1 MTERVCVQDR
11 KGCYN
16 LAFPH
21 QGLGHKQV
29 LEGLQIVADNPL
41 HGVDDS
47 LQSSSGPSRSNSIP
61 GFQCRRED
69 EPSNGSVRSK
79 ASLSPA
85 CQNSLALFW

>member
-11 KGCYN
+11 KGCYS
-16 LAFPH
+16 LAFPY

-29 LEGLQIVADNPL
+29 LEGLQIAADNPL

-47 LQSSSGPSRSNSIP
+47 LQSSSGARRSNSIP

-69 EPSNGSVRSK
+69 ELSNGSVRRK
-79 ASLSPA
+79 ASLSSA